1 MANNTIL
8 TKIKAYFTTASTREN
23 LTSGE
28 DLQTSLGKVKKWF
41 SDLGTAAFTNSTDYA
56 ASSHTQAS
64 STITAMTG
72 YSKPQSTS
80 AITASDTLNQAIGKL
95 EKGLDGAGGGGET
108 IPPIVINRLSNT
120 STSSSASGNITVIN
134 FDPTLIESHPIKFK
148 IKSGTVSQSTL
159 ENNKWVYSG
168 PQILTVEVIKHGY
181 VMQSY
186 PSLSSEP
193 IYTKSAYF
201 INIEPSKGSREATV
215 YDFSGGSFLSKSPY
229 LTSVTFGNNYM
240 EFYVQYVWKSG
251 STNNYSQTLLESI
264 QPIDF
269 TAVTSITHGG
279 VTVWERT

>member
-1 MANNTIL
+1 MADNTIL

-28 DLQTSLGKVKKWF
+28 ELQTSLGKVKKWF

-56 ASSHTQAS
+56 AASHNQPS
-64 STITAMTG
+64 STINAMTG

-80 AITASDTLNQAIGKL
+80 AITASDTLNEAIGKL
-95 EKGLDGAGGGGET
+95 EKAVDDAGGGGET

-134 FDPTLIESHPIKFK
+134 FDPSLIESHPIKFK
-148 IKSGTVSQSTL
+148 FIAGTVSQSSL
-159 ENNKWVYSG
+159 ENNKWVYNG
-168 PQILTVEVIKHGY
+168 PQIITVEVVKHGY
-181 VMQSY
+181 IMSGY
-186 PSLSSEP
+186 PGLTSEP
-193 IYTKSAYF
+193 NYTTKGYF
-201 INIEPSKGSREATV
+201 INTSPSKANREYTNKDYTGV
-215 YDFSGGSFLSKSPY
+215 FFLGKNPSSG
-229 LTSVTFGNNYM
+229 SVTFGNNYM
-240 EFYVQYVWKSG
+240 SFYVQNGGGSG
-251 STNNYSQTLLESI
+251 TYSQTLLESI